1 MRYKFSLMLP
11 IACAAI
17 ALAAPGTSKA
27 GFTTFSVGGDTT
39 TASIQATVDAF
50 RAAVGNPN
58 NGNTAG
64 PLTSGRREINWDGGG
79 ATTSSPGPTPFT
91 VFFKNRGAGIT
102 TPGTGFLQT
111 PLDSAANAPELA
123 ALNPTYV
130 GSSTPFNTFSPL
142 RVFTPVGSNIT
153 DVTFIVPG
161 SAPAN
166 VFGTGIPATVSAFGA
181 VFTDVD
187 LATSSSLQFFDSN
200 GNSLTG
206 VTNVPVGTIPG
217 VTFPDQT
224 LSFLGLVADAGE
236 RIARVRI
243 TTGTA
248 ALGPTDNPAQG
259 VDMVVLDDFIYAEPQ
274 AVPEPASL
282 TLLGSGLVAG
292 LLVYAWRRRKP
303 MAA

>member
-1 MRYKFSLMLP
+1 MRHRFPLMLP

-17 ALAAPGTSKA
+17 TLAAPGTSKA
-27 GFTTFSVGGDTT
+27 SFVTFSVGGDTT
-39 TASIQATVDAF
+39 TASIQSTVDAF
-50 RAAVGNPN
+50 RTALGNPN
-58 NGNTAG
+58 NGNAAG

-79 ATTSSPGPTPFT
+79 ATTSSPGATPFT
-91 VFFKNRGAGIT
+91 VFFNSRGAGIT
-102 TPGTGFLQT
+102 TPGAGFLQT

-130 GSSTPFNTFSPL
+130 GSGTPFNTFSPV
-142 RVFTPVGSNIT
+142 RIFTPVNSNIT
-153 DVTFIVPG
+153 DVSFIVPG
-161 SAPAN
+161 SAPTN

-187 LATSSSLQFFDSN
+187 LATSSSLQFFDIH

-206 VTNVPVGTIPG
+206 VVNVATGTVPG

-236 RIARVRI
+236 QIARVRI

-248 ALGPTDNPAQG
+248 ALGPTDDPAQG
-259 VDMVVLDDFIYAEPQ
+259 VDMVVMDDFIYAEPQ

-282 TLLGSGLVAG
+282 TLMGSGLVG

-303 MAA
+303 VAA

>member
-1 MRYKFSLMLP
+1 MLP

-17 ALAAPGTSKA
+17 TLTAPGTSKA
-27 GFTTFSVGGDTT
+27 GFTTFSAGGDTT
-39 TASIQATVDAF
+39 TASIQTTVDAF

-91 VFFKNRGAGIT
+91 VFFNSRGAGIT

-123 ALNPTYV
+123 DINPTYV
-130 GSSTPFNTFSPL
+130 GSGTPFNTFSPV
-142 RVFTPVGSNIT
+142 RIFTPVDSNIT
-153 DVTFIVPG
+153 DVTFILPG
-161 SAPAN
+161 SAPTN

-181 VFTDVD
+181 VFSDVD
-187 LATSSSLQFFDSN
+187 LDTSTSLEFFDIN

-206 VTNVPVGTIPG
+206 VVNVAAGSV
-217 VTFPDQT
+217 PDQS
-224 LSFLGLVADAGE
+224 LSFLGLLANAGE
-236 RIARVRI
+236 QIARVRI

-248 ALGPTDNPAQG
+248 ALGPNDDPANG
-259 VDMVVLDDFIYAEPQ
+259 VDMVVMDDFIYAEPRS
-274 AVPEPASL
+274 VPEPASL
-282 TLLGSGLVAG
+282 TLMGSGLVG
-292 LLVYAWRRRKP
+292 LLIYAWRRRKP
-303 MAA
+303 AGA

>member
-1 MRYKFSLMLP
+1 MRHKFPFMLP

-17 ALAAPGTSKA
+17 TLTAPETSNA
-27 GFTTFSVGGDTT
+27 GFLTFSVGGDTT

-50 RAAVGNPN
+50 RTAVGNPN
-58 NGNTAG
+58 HGNTAG
-64 PLTSGRREINWDGGG
+64 PFTSGRREINWDGGG
-79 ATTSSPGPTPFT
+79 STTSSPGVTPFT
-91 VFFKNRGAGIT
+91 VFFNNRGAGIT
-102 TPGTGFLQT
+102 TPGTGFLQS

-130 GSSTPFNTFSPL
+130 GAGTPFNTFSPV
-142 RVFTPVGSNIT
+142 RIFTPVGSNIT

-161 SAPAN
+161 SAPTN

-187 LATSSSLQFFDSN
+187 LATSTSLELFDIH

-206 VTNVPVGTIPG
+206 VVNVPVGAVPG

-236 RIARVRI
+236 QIARLGS
-243 TTGTA
+243 TTGTEG
-248 ALGPTDNPAQG
+248 LGPTDSPAQG
-259 VDMVVLDDFIYAEPQ
+259 VDMVVMDDFIYAEPQ
-274 AVPEPASL
+274 AIPEPASL
-282 TLLGSGLVAG
+282 TLMGSGLVG

-303 MAA
+303 VAA